1 MADNVAVENEDVEQ
15 QDGDAAEKTRIDMN
29 VTVADA
35 GPCKKHV
42 KVTIPN
48 PEVEKFYDREFT
60 DLVRNAAVPG
70 FRPGKAP
77 RKLIERR
84 FREEVADRVKSN
96 ILMQSLEQIGEEQ
109 KLDPLSEPQLD
120 MKSIVLPTEGD
131 FVYEFDVEV
140 RPEFETPDYKNLTV
154 ERPTKTFTDKDVD
167 ASLENFR
174 RRQGDLKSKKGG
186 AAKGDYID
194 VDIRFVSD
202 GKVVREFSDITVRVD
217 EELTFRDG
225 AIPQFLNGIKGA
237 KEGDTKEFK
246 VKMADAVAR
255 PELSGKEIDA
265 VFVVKEVKE
274 LDAPELNEEFFQKIG
289 MSDEGEL
296 RDMIRNSLERRL
308 EYAQRNATTEQ
319 VMSKLTEKA
328 DWELPQDL
336 LKRQTERALARR
348 LIELERAGYSEDE
361 IHSRLNRLRQDS
373 VASTARALK
382 EQFVLQAIAEA
393 EEIKVDEEDLE
404 EELSDIAARTG
415 ESIRRVRAR
424 IEKDGLW
431 DAIGMQV
438 LEQKTIKKIVEYAQ
452 IKDVEWKDEELA
464 SSAIDAAAVPEGPKE
479 AEESEE
485 AAE

>member
-328 DWELPQDL
+328 DWGLPQDL

>member
-29 VTVADA
+29 VAVADA

-42 KVTIPN
+42 KVTIPH

-120 MKSIVLPTEGD
+120 MKSIVLPAEGD

-154 ERPTKTFTDKDVD
+154 ERPTKSFTDKDVD
-167 ASLENFR
+167 VALENFR
-174 RRQGDLKSKKGG
+174 RRQGDLKTKSGG

-194 VDIRFVSD
+194 VDIRFVSE
-202 GKVVREFSDITVRVD
+202 GRVVREFADITVRVD

-225 AIPQFLNGIKGA
+225 AIPQFLKGIKGA

-274 LDAPELNEEFFQKIG
+274 LDAPELNDEFLQKIG
-289 MSDEGEL
+289 MSDMGEL
-296 RDMIRNSLERRL
+296 RDMVRNSLERRL

-348 LIELERAGYSEDE
+348 LIELERAGYAEEE

-404 EELSDIAARTG
+404 TELSDIAARTG
-415 ESIRRVRAR
+415 ESVRRVRAR

-438 LEQKTIKKIVEYAQ
+438 LEQKTIKKIVEFAK

-485 AAE
+485 AAS